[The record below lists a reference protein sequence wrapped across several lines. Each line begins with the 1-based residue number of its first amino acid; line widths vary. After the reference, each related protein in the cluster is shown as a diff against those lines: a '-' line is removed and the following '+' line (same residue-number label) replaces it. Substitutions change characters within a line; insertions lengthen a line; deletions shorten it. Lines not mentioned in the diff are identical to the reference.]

1 MPGRRSPRAP
11 ERSGLCEPCESCFVL
26 TVSSIRLNP
35 MQELDARL
43 VPVCSPTVSFV
54 RFHWAG
60 GARVAAR
67 NAIATVCLIIIA
79 LGSAPDPLL
88 WLRYLALGVA
98 ADGFGSGPLIG
109 LTLIA
114 AALARDGV
122 PRLTLGLGGWTRS
135 LPGTGVQHRRGV
147 MFGLPIV
154 QLPLA
159 AAVVLAA
166 VLTVIAYRAPL
177 SGPKLLGTPLALLA
191 AGAMAVPAGRQYI
204 ASVGF
209 GLSALLAAWGT
220 WSALAI
226 SVALAA
232 GTDLV
237 AGPIRFPRHR
247 AAVASPAMPGSLR
260 MYRFTWRAVGWRL
273 VGPVPLPLFALVAA
287 WFYTRNNELGPAD
300 TGFVARLWGVIAV
313 ALFVGAV
320 GDIVAA
326 RRPAW
331 PWLRSLP
338 WSSVARAVDDAIAV
352 GAPAL
357 GVVLATVVVDLRA
370 AVVVLATLPPLA
382 AFAAAALPGA
392 RRRLSRVSGRL
403 FVVGGLLGTAVAF
416 QPWVAP
422 IVLAFTP
429 LIVRYAAARG

>member
-1 MPGRRSPRAP
+1 LRRAVPPITIKHHSFP
-11 ERSGLCEPCESCFVL
+11 SVL
-26 TVSSIRLNP
+26 
-35 MQELDARL
+35 
-43 VPVCSPTVSFV
+43 SPTRSLL
-54 RFHWAG
+54 RFHLAG
-60 GARVAAR
+60 GARVASR
-67 NAIATVCLIIIA
+67 NAIATVCLIIIV
-79 LGSAPDPLL
+79 LGSAPDPLV
-88 WLRYLALGVA
+88 WLRFLALGVA
-98 ADGFGSGPLIG
+98 ADGAGSGPLIG

-147 MFGLPIV
+147 VFGLPIV

-159 AAVVLAA
+159 AAVVVAA
-166 VLTVIAYRAPL
+166 LLTVVVYQVPL
-177 SGPKLLGTPLALLA
+177 SWPKLIGAPLALLA
-191 AGAMAVPAGRQYI
+191 AGAMAVPAQRQLI
-204 ASVGF
+204 ATAGF

-220 WSALAI
+220 WSALAVAI
-226 SVALAA
+226 ALAV

-247 AAVASPAMPGSLR
+247 AAVAAPAMPGSLR

-273 VGPVPLPLFALVAA
+273 VGPLPLPLLALTAA

-313 ALFVGAV
+313 AIFVGAV

-326 RRPAW
+326 RRPVW

-338 WSSVARAVDDAIAV
+338 WSSVARAIDDAIAV
-352 GAPAL
+352 GAPGL
-357 GVVLATVVVDLRA
+357 GIVVATAVVDLRSA
-370 AVVVLATLPPLA
+370 GVVAVMVPPLA
-382 AFAAAALPGA
+382 AVAAATLPGA
-392 RRRLSRVSGRL
+392 RRRLTRVSGRL

-422 IVLAFTP
+422 IVLACTP
-429 LIVRYAAARG
+429 LIVRYAAARCRREIVTGWKELYHDAAGDSLAWSTR